1 MKYRF
6 LPFWHCRLSNLLETI
21 TGLTGTTKKHNHA
34 GAEGSDLRWEGST
47 AAPQNSAHGAA
58 WPSETHSFSPRAL
71 RANKAEGWEM
81 SFFFFL
87 LAINSQL
94 LLKNVHRKCTVVFK
108 IERIFVFKKAV
119 ALCIRE
125 TDSLEMWR
133 VFAHFF
139 KVLEAMTAPL
149 SKGG

>member
-1 MKYRF
+1 MK
-6 LPFWHCRLSNLLETI
+6 
-21 TGLTGTTKKHNHA
+21 
-34 GAEGSDLRWEGST
+34 
-47 AAPQNSAHGAA
+47 
-58 WPSETHSFSPRAL
+58 
-71 RANKAEGWEM
+71 
-81 SFFFFL
+81 FFFFF

-94 LLKNVHRKCTVVFK
+94 LLKNVHRKVHRCIQQ
-108 IERIFVFKKAV
+108 IERIFFFKKAV

>member
-1 MKYRF
+1 M
-6 LPFWHCRLSNLLETI
+6 
-21 TGLTGTTKKHNHA
+21 
-34 GAEGSDLRWEGST
+34 RWC
-47 AAPQNSAHGAA
+47 
-58 WPSETHSFSPRAL
+58 
-71 RANKAEGWEM
+71 
-81 SFFFFL
+81 FF

-94 LLKNVHRKCTVVFK
+94 LLKNVHRKCTVVFNNRK
-108 IERIFVFKKAV
+108 DFFLKKAV

-149 SKGG
+149 SRGGCPAVSEPCLYSCADQSISNG

>member
-1 MKYRF
+1 M
-6 LPFWHCRLSNLLETI
+6 
-21 TGLTGTTKKHNHA
+21 
-34 GAEGSDLRWEGST
+34 
-47 AAPQNSAHGAA
+47 
-58 WPSETHSFSPRAL
+58 SFF
-71 RANKAEGWEM
+71 
-81 SFFFFL
+81 FFFFL